1 MLIKRNTNNDVIE
14 AMYESSNIVAS
25 KYDKNNNA
33 LFITFKTGA
42 EYLYE
47 NVPAKDYHMFE
58 LAESQGKIFNKYIK
72 PYYKMSKHGDVDV
85 VELKERMERA
95 KQEEMDGMMK
105 EVALTAKKVHD
116 FYDNNNV
123 IDIAQ
128 LKALKN
134 LVNSF
139 LEKTNVDA

>member
-72 PYYKMSKHGDVDV
+72 PYYKMSKHGDVDIV
-85 VELKERMERA
+85 QLKERMEQA
-95 KQEEMDGMMK
+95 KQEEINGMMR
-105 EVALTAKKVHD
+105 EVALTAKNVHD
-116 FYDNNNV
+116 FYNTNNV
-123 IDIAQ
+123 VDIEQ
-128 LKALKN
+128 VRVLRN
-134 LVNSF
+134 LVNSY
-139 LEKTNVDA
+139 LEKIEVDA